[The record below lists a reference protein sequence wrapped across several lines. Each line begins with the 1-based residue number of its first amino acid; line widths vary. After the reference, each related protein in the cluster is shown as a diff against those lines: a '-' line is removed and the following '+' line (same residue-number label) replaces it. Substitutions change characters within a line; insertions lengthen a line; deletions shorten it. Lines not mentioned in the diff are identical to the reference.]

1 MYQKDVNGGHVAL
14 NTATLQAKHV
24 GTKDIS
30 NHLKSELLKIVE
42 YLEKESTE
50 GHTNNSD
57 NSMSKRVRLLTVFD
71 TAVDI
76 SIAAGLQSQETITH
90 FVEILSQIIEIWK
103 DNIPDLEFMVQR
115 FCKELPV
122 SQAKAFWPLLI
133 RLRAE

>member
-1 MYQKDVNGGHVAL
+1 MYQKDANDGHVAL

-50 GHTNNSD
+50 EHTNNSD

-103 DNIPDLEFMVQR
+103 DNIPDLEFMVRR